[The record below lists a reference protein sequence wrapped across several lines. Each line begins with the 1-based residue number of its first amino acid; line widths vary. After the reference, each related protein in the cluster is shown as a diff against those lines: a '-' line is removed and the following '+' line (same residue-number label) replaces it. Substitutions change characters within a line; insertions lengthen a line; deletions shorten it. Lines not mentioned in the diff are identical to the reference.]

1 MKNIKVY
8 VGEDDLERLDSYIS
22 KEIEEMSR
30 NRIQNLIKEKLV
42 LVNKKEVKSS
52 YLVKEG
58 DLIEL
63 ELPEFK
69 EPEILPEDLKIDIV
83 YEDKDL
89 CIINKPQSMVVHPA
103 VGNYSGTLVNA
114 LLFHVK
120 DLSDLNGKIRPG
132 IVHRLDKDTSGLLIV
147 AKNNSTHEA
156 LSKSLKSRTVERIY
170 TVLVHGILKDDM
182 GTIDAPIGRHPK
194 DRKKMT
200 VIDLNSKDAKTYY
213 RVLERF
219 NDYTLIEAQ
228 LETGRTHQIRV
239 HMEYINHPVV
249 GDPIYSRRKNEF
261 GLHKQMLH
269 STKIGF
275 LHPGTGEYIEVEIDL
290 PEYFKKILKTLEN
303 KRK

>member
-1 MKNIKVY
+1 MKNIKIY
-8 VGEDDLERLDSYIS
+8 VDEDDLERLDSYIS
-22 KEIEEMSR
+22 KELEEMSR
-30 NRIQNLIKEKLV
+30 NRIQSLIKEKLV
-42 LVNKKEVKSS
+42 LVNKKEVKPS

-69 EPEILPEDLKIDIV
+69 EPEILPENLEIDIV

-120 DLSDLNGKIRPG
+120 DLSNLNGEIRPG

-156 LSKSLKSRTVERIY
+156 LSKALKARTVERIY
-170 TVLVHGILKDDM
+170 TALVHGVLKDDM

-200 VIDLNSKDAKTYY
+200 VIDLNGKNAKTYY

-239 HMEYINHPVV
+239 HMEYINHPIV
-249 GDPIYSRRKNEF
+249 GDSVYSRRKNEF

-275 LHPGTGEYIEVEIDL
+275 LHPGTEKCVEFKIDL